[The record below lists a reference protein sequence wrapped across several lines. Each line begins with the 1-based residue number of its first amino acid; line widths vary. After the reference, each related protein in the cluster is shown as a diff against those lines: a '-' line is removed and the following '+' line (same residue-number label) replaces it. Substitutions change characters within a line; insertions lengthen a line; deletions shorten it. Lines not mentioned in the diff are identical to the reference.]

1 GVGGAFFDALGQE
14 PRIGFAGGDGLVQIR
29 MGGLVKWF
37 DGLAAFFRR
46 LAEGRYRAAVCRA
59 RAGERV
65 RREDE
70 WLPCDCAVVRVI
82 RYNFHT
88 DSGKGLIDGS
98 EKSSDD
104 SPAKNSRSIR
114 G

>member
-1 GVGGAFFDALGQE
+1 MAMTPALVR
-14 PRIGFAGGDGLVQIR
+14 PISLLPMKNTALYWRV
-29 MGGLVKWF
+29 GGLVKWF

-70 WLPCDCAVVRVI
+70 WLPCDCAVARI
-82 RYNFHT
+82 
-88 DSGKGLIDGS
+88 I
-98 EKSSDD
+98 
-104 SPAKNSRSIR
+104 P
-114 G
+114 